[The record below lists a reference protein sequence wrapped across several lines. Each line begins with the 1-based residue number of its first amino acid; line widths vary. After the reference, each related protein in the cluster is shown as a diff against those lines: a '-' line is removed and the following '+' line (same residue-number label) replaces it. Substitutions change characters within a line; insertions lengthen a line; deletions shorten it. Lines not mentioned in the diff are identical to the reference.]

1 TSAGCG
7 FQLDLFANAFCH
19 DVLLVTVAG
28 RLGQFTT
35 GAHVG
40 QDGINADLIDSAQRL
55 GGYTQ
60 ADPAVFTFDPEPAR
74 LQVGKE
80 TTLGLVVGVRDVV
93 AHHRALAGNLAYAC
107 HGSPLVEICVKT
119 AILL

>member
-1 TSAGCG
+1 MS
-7 FQLDLFANAFCH
+7 
-19 DVLLVTVAG
+19 VAG
-28 RLGQFTT
+28 RSGQFAT

-40 QDGINADLIDSAQRL
+40 QDGVNADLVDSAQRL

-60 ADPAVFTFDPEPAR
+60 ADPAVFALYPETAR

-80 TTLGLVVGVRDVV
+80 TTLGFVVGVRDVV

>member
-1 TSAGCG
+1 MS
-7 FQLDLFANAFCH
+7 
-19 DVLLVTVAG
+19 VAG
-28 RLGQFTT
+28 RSGQFAT
-35 GAHVG
+35 GAQIG
-40 QDGINADLIDSAQRL
+40 QDGVNADLVDGAQRL

-60 ADPAVFTFDPEPAR
+60 ADPAVFAFDPETAR

-93 AHHRALAGNLAYAC
+93 AHHRARAGNLAYAC